1 MIVGKGLVKGGAAVA
16 RSQHRCG
23 NDVAM
28 AWQKGAAPGSWIPGA
43 APCVSGPERA
53 SRPALTRI
61 GYACGKVIFQP
72 LILPVSCAA
81 WSWTFNCQVPL
92 ATSEEAFTVYGSLT
106 SSAES
111 EELKGLRR

>member
-1 MIVGKGLVKGGAAVA
+1 MWQRGRRTGESDPRGGAPLSV
-16 RSQHRCG
+16 G
-23 NDVAM
+23 LGEFV
-28 AWQKGAAPGSWIPGA
+28 WPG
-43 APCVSGPERA
+43 
-53 SRPALTRI
+53 LTRI

-92 ATSEEAFTVYGSLT
+92 ATSEDAFTVYGSVTL
-106 SSAES
+106 SAES